1 MSNDTSTSYVKTV
14 ITKRYVVALA
24 IIALLSTLALSMLHL
39 VLKDTHSIAYV
50 VNISGKQCMLSQH
63 IALDA
68 HRIHHRYQDKDVE
81 TANIIK
87 RRLERQSDEMLR
99 ANTILSSGKLSP
111 TEEVKLSSEMQ
122 ELYFGSLNIAK
133 RIEAYANTAKEL
145 VRAETAKDMERL
157 ATFFNTESDALLADL
172 DKVVAQYQ
180 KEGEA
185 DLNKI
190 QRTENIIYGVTLITL
205 LLEVIFIFQPMA
217 RKLAELARE
226 KELFMGDLRQQVEL
240 RTIHLERANERLNKL
255 ASHDPLTGLFN
266 RLTFEMDMN
275 LLIKHY
281 KEHKAP
287 FAVILFDIDW
297 FKDVNDTYGHDI
309 GDFVLSEF
317 AQLLKDN
324 FRQQDKIYRAG
335 GEEFVALLSRI
346 SVEESMIIAQKIR
359 HIVAEHA
366 FKKGSTVLYKTVSAG
381 VYHTD
386 IHTGIKNYK
395 NIYKLADI
403 ALYRAKDE
411 GRNRVVLAQE
421 VFHELRNT
429 DEKEKCLFVF
439 EDSAFNHVL
448 DANGPIFEITGYK
461 AEAFAH
467 KDRDFRSMV
476 YEADLDVLQESA
488 LAYSK
493 TLRIVCAD
501 GKIKI
506 VRLNVRQHN
515 GTLIVEMYDAKS
527 LAGEMRDAMSL
538 YNFNAMLERTNDFIY
553 FKDENHLFTAAS
565 KTLVGITTVASL
577 GELIGATDYEVFGKK
592 YADEYYK
599 LEKAIFGGKVDVAQ
613 EYQPFVTKEGKKGW
627 VDNRKYPI
635 KDANGD
641 IIGLFGIARVLS
653 DDFKESVIP
662 KELKEQW
669 ESL

>member
-1 MSNDTSTSYVKTV
+1 MSNTITTNYVKQV
-14 ITKRYVVALA
+14 ITTRYV
-24 IIALLSTLALSMLHL
+24 IALSVIAILATFALLLLRLMLQ
-39 VLKDTHSIAYV
+39 DTQSVAYV
-50 VNISGKQCMLSQH
+50 VNISGKQRMLSQY

-99 ANTILSSGKLSP
+99 ANTMLSSGKLSP
-111 TEEVKLSSEMQ
+111 TEEVGLSSEMQ
-122 ELYFGSLNIAK
+122 ELYFGRLNIAK
-133 RIEAYANTAKEL
+133 RVEAYANAAKEL
-145 VRAETAKDMERL
+145 VLAQTPKDMEKF
-157 ATFFNTESDALLADL
+157 ATFFNTESDALLVDL

-180 KEGEA
+180 KEGEE
-185 DLNKI
+185 DL
-190 QRTENIIYGVTLITL
+190 RTIEHLETMIYGVTLVTL

-217 RKLAELARE
+217 RQLSELAKE
-226 KELFMGDLRQQVEL
+226 KETFVGDLRHQVEL

-266 RLTFEMDMN
+266 RLTLEMDMN

-297 FKDVNDTYGHDI
+297 FKDVNDTYGHDV

-317 AQLLKDN
+317 AQLLKEH
-324 FRQQDKIYRAG
+324 FRNEDRIYRAG

-359 HIVAEHA
+359 HIVAEHT
-366 FKKGSTVLYKTVSAG
+366 FKKESTVLRKTVSAG

-403 ALYRAKDE
+403 ALYRAKED

-439 EDSAFNHVL
+439 EDSAFNHVI

-467 KDRDFRSMV
+467 KERDFRSIV

-506 VRLNVRQHN
+506 VRLNARQHN

-527 LAGEMRDAMSL
+527 LAAEMRDALFL

-553 FKDENHLFTAAS
+553 FKDANYLFTAAS
-565 KTLVGITTVASL
+565 RTLLGITTVASFE
-577 GELIGATDYEVFGKK
+577 ELIGATDYEVFGKE

-599 LEKAIFGGKVDVAQ
+599 LEKAIFGGKIDVAQ

-627 VDNRKYPI
+627 IDNRKYPI
-635 KDANGD
+635 KGANGD

-662 KELKEQW
+662 KELREQW